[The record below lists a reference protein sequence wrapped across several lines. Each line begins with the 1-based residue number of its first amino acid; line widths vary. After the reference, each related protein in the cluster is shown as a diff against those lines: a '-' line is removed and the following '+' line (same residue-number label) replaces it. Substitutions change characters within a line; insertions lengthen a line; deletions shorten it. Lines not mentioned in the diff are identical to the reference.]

1 MMQIPNLYELN
12 KLNQSSISRGSD
24 FGKMPKG
31 PQNINAG
38 N

>member
-12 KLNQSSISRGSD
+12 KLNQSSISRGEI
-24 FGKMPKG
+24 KE
-31 PQNINAG
+31 PQNINMV